1 MSQQKYFN
9 VQLQFDKELFD
20 KTIFDTIANNGKGYV
35 CSVESNNLT
44 IANTNP
50 EFLKVVNGAL
60 VNNCDGSILA
70 KILAHIYKQP
80 LDSYIGADIFIKYIK
95 MRRFKQYF
103 LGNTPEVLAGL
114 KNNLSKIDANIA
126 TMPFETLPFRK
137 VEEFDYPAI
146 AQKINENNPD
156 IIWVSL
162 GAPKQEMFMSRLE
175 PYLNRGIMFGF
186 GAIFNFNSGVS
197 AVKRAPKWML
207 KLRLEWL
214 FRAFNEPKKNIPRYW
229 GFIKILPQLIVN
241 EKKIARKKQVQKQ

>member
-197 AVKRAPKWML
+197 AVKRAPKLML

-229 GFIKILPQLIVN
+229 GFIKILPLLIVN